1 MELLIYLFSAA
12 VLIAATLASIAIW
25 APRVTYTRFAALVV
39 ALLFIPLGYV
49 QLIEM
54 LSKPKPVS
62 HEWYDNDVD
71 KAEILGV
78 SLEEGQAIYLWLRLD
93 GAVMPRYYVMPWA
106 QSTAEELE
114 DAVEEAA
121 RKNGTIILRQPF
133 YRRSFLETGQM
144 NVEVVLPT
152 LPNHRRSRR
161 KFSTHARRPKKASRR
176 RRGEKGISITLVS
189 YIRAFLLWAAMT
201 FTVPSHAQDAPE
213 VGDRL
218 GDWVFNCRALSATE
232 TIYGVSPGISDTRTK
247 NQIMQLTVQNPPMAQ
262 PRPFSSSCRKA
273 CILPT
278 T

>member
-25 APRVTYTRFAALVV
+25 APRVTYTRFAALVA
-39 ALLFIPLGYV
+39 ALLFIPLAYV

-78 SLEEGQAIYLWLRLD
+78 SLEEGEAIYLWLRLD

-114 DAVEEAA
+114 DAIEEAA
-121 RKNGTIILRQPF
+121 RKNGTVILSQPF

-144 NVEVVLPT
+144 NVEVVLPS
-152 LPNHRRSRR
+152 LPNV
-161 KFSTHARRPKKASRR
+161 KPPPFPPK
-176 RRGEKGISITLVS
+176 IFNP
-189 YIRAFLLWAAMT
+189 RA
-201 FTVPSHAQDAPE
+201 APE
-213 VGDRL
+213 K
-218 GDWVFNCRALSATE
+218 S
-232 TIYGVSPGISDTRTK
+232 I
-247 NQIMQLTVQNPPMAQ
+247 
-262 PRPFSSSCRKA
+262 
-273 CILPT
+273 
-278 T
+278 